1 MVMYFRFRVLLV
13 ALSGLALVACST
25 TGGAGSGSGSG
36 TGSGAGSGS
45 GSGSGSGFVGDV
57 DDFYNALAQR
67 ESSGD
72 PTVENTYGYLGL
84 YQMGEP
90 AMMDANWYAEPPPGD
105 TSSNDWIGPW
115 QSAAQ
120 NNSVTSKSSYLGHAA
135 AQNIAVRA
143 FHDRVWG
150 YMTNLDLVD
159 QEGETVNGVLI
170 TRSGLLAACH
180 LLGCGTVDAYLE
192 SPGSGSPADAYG
204 TTIEDYL
211 SLFANYETAF

>member
-1 MVMYFRFRVLLV
+1 MVINFRFRVLLV
-13 ALSGLALVACST
+13 ALGGIALASCST
-25 TGGAGSGSGSG
+25 SGGTSPGSGSGP
-36 TGSGAGSGS
+36 GSGS
-45 GSGSGSGFVGDV
+45 SSGGSSSPGSGFVGDI
-57 DDFYNALAQR
+57 DDFYDALAQR
-67 ESSGD
+67 ESSND
-72 PTVENTYGYLGL
+72 PGVENSYGYLGL

-90 AMMDANWYAEPPPGD
+90 AMMDANWYEELPPGD

-115 QSAAQ
+115 KSAAQ
-120 NNSVTSKSSYLGHAA
+120 NNSVTSKLSYLDHAD

-143 FHDRVWG
+143 YHDRVWS

-180 LLGCGTVDAYLE
+180 LLGCGTVDSYLA

-204 TTIEDYL
+204 TTIEEYL